1 MIRKGLLMNKP
12 LLLDIVSFL
21 IAKQIVI
28 ADGTDAFRDFTP
40 EAPDSLVALHEY
52 SGNPASLYDPTVH
65 RSVQV
70 LVRDLDADEARQKA
84 VNIFKA
90 FQEEQD
96 DDGRVDLTPTRWGQ
110 VYLRQP
116 PFLMRRD
123 ENNRAYYA
131 FNIGITTTIE

>member
-1 MIRKGLLMNKP
+1 MNKP

-21 IAKQIVI
+21 IAKQIVT
-28 ADGTDAFRDFTP
+28 ADGTDVFRDFTP

-52 SGNPASLYDPTVH
+52 SGSPASLYDPAVH
-65 RSVQV
+65 RSVQI
-70 LVRDLDADEARQKA
+70 LVRDLDADMARQKA

-123 ENNRAYYA
+123 ENNRVYYT